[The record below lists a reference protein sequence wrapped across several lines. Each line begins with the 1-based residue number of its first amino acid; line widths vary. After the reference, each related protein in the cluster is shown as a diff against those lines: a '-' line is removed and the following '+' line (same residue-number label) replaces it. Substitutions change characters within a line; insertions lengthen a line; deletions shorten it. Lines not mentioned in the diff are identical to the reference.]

1 MNDRITP
8 CPRLSSGVPLWLA
21 SAAIALFAYGCAS
34 TKPIVKSDKYRRKMD
49 LQSNTDPHTTL
60 ANLKK
65 SSPLNSARKAVE
77 KEKAKV
83 GDDASKGKSGV
94 KHLLNLANIYLA
106 QGELAKAEE
115 NCRKALRFDLKN
127 VDAKKV
133 LASIYYRKGNFDM
146 TAIILNGIGDQ
157 VNRDSKMQNLLGL
170 VAFKEGRR
178 SDALSHFQ
186 RGLKIDPSDISI
198 RMNLGVLFLTYR
210 QLNHASLQF
219 ERVLK
224 LVPDHSDAK
233 VNMAII
239 KGHNGN
245 IAYAE
250 KVFEDT
256 LSKGEN
262 PVVLFNYAVL
272 EKNRNNYE
280 KSLDLLKRYLDLDSI
295 KSSNNEEVF
304 ALIDEIQTQQRAK
317 GDRTSDS
324 DINKLAEKLKKKK
337 NLVRKLDE
345 SRPANGF
352 DKPAPAPTPAPV
364 PAAPA
369 KSEEELSDEDE
380 ISALE
385 RELSN

>member
-1 MNDRITP
+1 MKYLVIGAVV
-8 CPRLSSGVPLWLA
+8 LMV
-21 SAAIALFAYGCAS
+21 GCAS

-60 ANLKK
+60 ANLKE
-65 SSPLNSARKAVE
+65 SSPLNSARKAIEE
-77 KEKAKV
+77 KKAKA
-83 GDDASKGKSGV
+83 GDDATKNKANV

-106 QGELAKAEE
+106 QGDLAKAEK
-115 NCRKALRFDLKN
+115 NCRKALRYDLKN

-133 LASIYYRKGNFDM
+133 LASIYYRKNNFDM

-170 VAFKEGRR
+170 VAYREGRR
-178 SDALSHFQ
+178 SDALTHFQ
-186 RGLKIDPSDISI
+186 KGLKIDPSDISI

-245 IAYAE
+245 VKYAE
-250 KVFEDT
+250 KVFEET

-280 KSLDLLKRYLDLDSI
+280 KSLDLLKRYLDLESI
-295 KSSNNEEVF
+295 KGSNNEEVF

-352 DKPAPAPTPAPV
+352 SKPAPAPKAPK
-364 PAAPA
+364 PA
-369 KSEEELSDEDE
+369 KSQEELSDEDE

>member
-1 MNDRITP
+1 MNNDILTSRKTA
-8 CPRLSSGVPLWLA
+8 SVWLA
-21 SAAIALFAYGCAS
+21 GATAALLAYGCAS
-34 TKPIVKSDKYRRKMD
+34 TKPIVKSDKYRKKMD

-65 SSPLNSARKAVE
+65 SSPLNSARKAIE
-77 KEKAKV
+77 EEKAKV
-83 GDDASKGKSGV
+83 GDDAAKGKSSI

-106 QGELAKAEE
+106 QGELKKAEE

-146 TAIILNGIGDQ
+146 TAIILNGIGDR

-170 VAFKEGRR
+170 VAFRQGRR
-178 SDALSHFQ
+178 SDALTHFQ

-233 VNMAII
+233 VNMAVI
-239 KGHNGN
+239 KGHSGN
-245 IAYAE
+245 VAYAE
-250 KVFEDT
+250 KVFDDT
-256 LSKGEN
+256 LSKGDN

-295 KSSNNEEVF
+295 QGSNNEEVF

-352 DKPAPAPTPAPV
+352 DKPAAAPAPV
-364 PAAPA
+364 PAKPA
-369 KSEEELSDEDE
+369 KSQQELSDEDE